1 MLIVANIKKALIF
14 SICVQILS
22 KAIGL
27 LANILLLRL
36 LPVNVIGGFTMLG
49 NSAQSISSI
58 ARLGTDYNYQV
69 TSCALPASQRGGLQ
83 RQFLRWN
90 ACFSGVA
97 ALIALPLLYPS
108 ILPLGSSPL
117 LLIMIYSYLLIESY
131 VDVLWEPALANRDY
145 SKVFGRHLQVA
156 IFKAILPLLFGVF
169 FGWKGLVAGLLI
181 ATSSNAIIAIIS
193 LRQLPYAE
201 GKPLPLRSFLSEGI
215 PFYLV
220 PLTQQLIFWPALL
233 YLGFD
238 SGLESVGLLR
248 VAQLVVQ
255 VVGILPTSIIPIV
268 FIENAHGY
276 DKNQLQLR
284 KGLHAVALSGL
295 AIFTIYSM
303 LDATVLPIIFGLNYA
318 NAVLPARTML
328 LAAVCNG
335 ISQIFQQQAFRGNL
349 LRQLSILQIAVLLI
363 IAPIGIIWWLPNGGV
378 EGYAWLTLAVSFF
391 TLLSLVI
398 WDPNHIMQRKE
409 NLLPAMALL
418 MVSPLAIIQTS
429 APLAWSLT
437 LIALVLILISSKSL
451 LRFNTE

>member
-1 MLIVANIKKALIF
+1 M
-14 SICVQILS
+14 
-22 KAIGL
+22 
-27 LANILLLRL
+27 
-36 LPVNVIGGFTMLG
+36 
-49 NSAQSISSI
+49 
-58 ARLGTDYNYQV
+58 
-69 TSCALPASQRGGLQ
+69 
-83 RQFLRWN
+83 
-90 ACFSGVA
+90 
-97 ALIALPLLYPS
+97 
-108 ILPLGSSPL
+108 
-117 LLIMIYSYLLIESY
+117 
-131 VDVLWEPALANRDY
+131 
-145 SKVFGRHLQVA
+145 
-156 IFKAILPLLFGVF
+156 
-169 FGWKGLVAGLLI
+169 I

-276 DKNQLQLR
+276 DKNQSQLR

-418 MVSPLAIIQTS
+418 MVSPLAIIPTS